1 MFINYV
7 YVKQTMKEDKSL
19 EYRVKRLER
28 LIRNNHKVKTESVGR
43 KMFVFEH

>member
-1 MFINYV
+1 
-7 YVKQTMKEDKSL
+7 MKEDKSL

-28 LIRNNHKVKTESVGR
+28 LIRNHHTIKNEAKLASVGR